1 MYFLGTK
8 YGGWYVPENMEL
20 NENSVVY
27 SAGAGEDISFDLR
40 LQCLTNASIFLI
52 DPTSRATE
60 HYKSILD
67 FYNKGSS
74 IKGNIQPDYLDQISF
89 LQPNIDKIHYIEKGV
104 WKNKDKLKFFK
115 QTNESYV
122 SQSLITNMF
131 GSDYDTVDVLSIK
144 DIMTENNHTYI
155 DMLKIDIEGAEIV
168 VLDQML
174 DDNIF
179 PKYILVEFDLY
190 LKGKDQ
196 YKDTEKIVKRLN
208 NHNYCI
214 LKNDNMNVTF
224 MRL

>member
-89 LQPNIDKIHYIEKGV
+89 LQPNIDKIHYNI
-104 WKNKDKLKFFK
+104 
-115 QTNESYV
+115 Y
-122 SQSLITNMF
+122 I
-131 GSDYDTVDVLSIK
+131 YI
-144 DIMTENNHTYI
+144 INHTY
-155 DMLKIDIEGAEIV
+155 K
-168 VLDQML
+168 
-174 DDNIF
+174 
-179 PKYILVEFDLY
+179 
-190 LKGKDQ
+190 
-196 YKDTEKIVKRLN
+196 
-208 NHNYCI
+208 
-214 LKNDNMNVTF
+214 
-224 MRL
+224 